1 VPWDGP
7 HTGRRPDSDRK
18 RNDQRSHAHDEDRR
32 QNAAHQTERPPLT
45 RVDETGRGGVLTGVG
60 VGKVVADS
68 AVGKDTLAGLGSGRK
83 FEIAR
88 GDCERVYGTGAG
100 ILSVSTRSGG

>member
-1 VPWDGP
+1 VARNGP
-7 HTGRRPDSDRK
+7 YTGRRPDSNRK
-18 RNDQRSHAHDEDRR
+18 RNDQRRHAHDEDRR
-32 QNAAHQTERPPLT
+32 QNAAHQTERPPLG
-45 RVDETGRGGVLTGVG
+45 RVNESGRGGVLTGVG
-60 VGKVVADS
+60 VGKVVADN
-68 AVGKDTLAGLGSGRK
+68 AVGKGTLAGLGCGRK

>member
-7 HTGRRPDSDRK
+7 HAGRRPDSDRK
-18 RNDQRSHAHDEDRR
+18 RNDQRRHADDEDRR
-32 QNAAHQTERPPLT
+32 QNAAHQTERPPLA
-45 RVDETGRGGVLTGVG
+45 RVNESGRGGVLTGVG

-68 AVGKDTLAGLGSGRK
+68 AVGKGALAGLGSGRK